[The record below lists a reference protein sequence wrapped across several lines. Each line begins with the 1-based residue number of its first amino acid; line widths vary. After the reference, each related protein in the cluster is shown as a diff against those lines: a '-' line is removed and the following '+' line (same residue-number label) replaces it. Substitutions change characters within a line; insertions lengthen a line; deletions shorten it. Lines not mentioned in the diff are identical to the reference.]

1 MKRLAIYAGAV
12 LLLVTATRAVA
23 ANSPMEE
30 CTAQWLALKAAGKTG
45 GQAYRAFLI
54 ECLKQGPVA
63 PVVAAKPSRSA
74 SHRTDPAKPKR
85 PNRMQVCA
93 AQWRDMK
100 AGNTTNGMTYR
111 QWSSGCL
118 RKT

>member
-1 MKRLAIYAGAV
+1 M
-12 LLLVTATRAVA
+12 AVA

-30 CTAQWLALKAAGKTG
+30 CTARWLDLKAAGKAG
-45 GQAYRAFLI
+45 GQVYRAFLI

-63 PVVAAKPSRSA
+63 PVVAARARGATAHNVVAVKA
-74 SHRTDPAKPKR
+74 KR

-100 AGNTTNGMTYR
+100 AGSTTNGMTYR
-111 QWSSGCL
+111 QWSSRCL
-118 RKT
+118 RDK